1 MGTVGSNPI
10 VSAISAL
17 KLLEYFR
24 FYYSRP
30 KIRPN
35 ERGGLLRL
43 RANACDQLAGHR
55 TCGSFSR
62 YQTQR
67 ASTSLCLALPVWKA
81 GQEVSERLKV
91 VIGAEAERLIRDL
104 ARRMEKEAPGVSGSL
119 LEGLDEMLTVNRLRL
134 PPELRRSLACTNA
147 IENMQGTI
155 RRVTRNVKRW
165 RDASMALR
173 WAAAGMLEAK
183 AGFRRLKAYRHL
195 PALRR
200 ALAEDQSRRLERP
213 G

>member
-1 MGTVGSNPI
+1 
-10 VSAISAL
+10 
-17 KLLEYFR
+17 
-24 FYYSRP
+24 
-30 KIRPN
+30 
-35 ERGGLLRL
+35 
-43 RANACDQLAGHR
+43 
-55 TCGSFSR
+55 
-62 YQTQR
+62 
-67 ASTSLCLALPVWKA
+67 
-81 GQEVSERLKV
+81 
-91 VIGAEAERLIRDL
+91 
-104 ARRMEKEAPGVSGSL
+104 

-147 IENMQGTI
+147 IENMEGTI

-183 AGFRRLKAYRHL
+183 AGFRRFKAYRQL

-200 ALAEDQSRRLERP
+200 ALTGQQPRRLEMP

>member
-1 MGTVGSNPI
+1 MRIRFGNAPTKPTQFSGRISPI
-10 VSAISAL
+10 QRCQVHKARNIA
-17 KLLEYFR
+17 ER
-24 FYYSRP
+24 CP
-30 KIRPN
+30 KKHVASVR
-35 ERGGLLRL
+35 RTLR
-43 RANACDQLAGHR
+43 
-55 TCGSFSR
+55 
-62 YQTQR
+62 
-67 ASTSLCLALPVWKA
+67 KA
-81 GQEVSERLKV
+81 WELDD
-91 VIGAEAERLIRDL
+91 AADAERLIRDL
-104 ARRMEKEAPGVSGSL
+104 ARRMEKEAPGVSGSM

-183 AGFRRLKAYRHL
+183 VGFRRLKAYRQL

-200 ALAEDQSRRLERP
+200 ALAQHHPSRVTTP